1 MIEIKK
7 LQILCHLIIDETRCI
22 VIIPYI
28 KHYYLKKY
36 IDLDNLIGNSQS
48 YDICERL
55 GKKLLLFVKNQIKI
69 ENGEDNLNIQNIL
82 SKALIIIIIKTTSY
96 HLVKYLMKN

>member
-1 MIEIKK
+1 VIEIKK